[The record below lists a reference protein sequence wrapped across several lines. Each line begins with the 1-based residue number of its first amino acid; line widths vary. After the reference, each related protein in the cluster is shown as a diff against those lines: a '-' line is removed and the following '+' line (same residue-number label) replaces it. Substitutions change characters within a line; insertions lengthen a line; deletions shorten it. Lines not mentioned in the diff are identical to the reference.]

1 MNYNSVISA
10 VRKYIS
16 GHKVSNTCQTNKMYQ
31 PPVNLIMNNKKGA
44 SAIYRVMLEPHKEVK
59 GHTRQS
65 NSVQIT
71 LDQWQ
76 NCFKTLKSISR
87 DTKLRWFQLR
97 IMHHILT
104 TNRSVSKYNKE
115 QSHLCQFCSAHSET
129 IHHLFWK
136 CDEVRTFWNQLE
148 HRLNSRCNEAYTFKI
163 AENVII
169 FGAIEDLRDDQSIMF
184 QFIILLAKYYIYRC
198 KVQGLKLSCRIF
210 VNELYNRYR
219 IEKHIQEDSTDFDK
233 TWMPYLNIFMGLV

>member
-10 VRKYIS
+10 VRNYIS
-16 GHKVSNTCQTNKMYQ
+16 GHKVSNTCQTNETYQ
-31 PPVNLIMNNKKGA
+31 PPVNLIMNNKKVA
-44 SAIYRVMLEPHKEVK
+44 SAIYRVMLEPHKEFK
-59 GHTRQS
+59 GHTRWS

-115 QSHLCQFCSAHSET
+115 QSHVCQFCSAHSET

-148 HRLNSRCNEAYTFKI
+148 HRLNSRCNEAPLKI
-163 AENVII
+163 
-169 FGAIEDLRDDQSIMF
+169 
-184 QFIILLAKYYIYRC
+184 
-198 KVQGLKLSCRIF
+198 
-210 VNELYNRYR
+210 
-219 IEKHIQEDSTDFDK
+219 
-233 TWMPYLNIFMGLV
+233 